1 MTVLSVGNLKGGRVM
16 NNTKVNNYQVA
27 KENARQKAIDWQ
39 YEFSETSMSWGELA
53 YWQSYFERLGKRYGL
68 LTEFRENCIC

>member
-1 MTVLSVGNLKGGRVM
+1 M

-39 YEFSETSMSWGELA
+39 YEFSEKSMSWEELA

>member
-1 MTVLSVGNLKGGRVM
+1 M

-39 YEFSETSMSWGELA
+39 YEFSEKSMSWGELA
-53 YWQSYFERLGKRYGL
+53 YWQEYFEKLGKKNMDFLQSSGKIVFV
-68 LTEFRENCIC
+68 EEV

>member
-1 MTVLSVGNLKGGRVM
+1 M

-27 KENARQKAIDWQ
+27 KENAREQAREWQ
-39 YEFSETSMSWGELA
+39 ITEDNYSYAELA

-68 LTEFRENCIC
+68 LTEFRAEGIC

>member
-1 MTVLSVGNLKGGRVM
+1 M
-16 NNTKVNNYQVA
+16 NNTKVNNYQIV

-39 YEFSETSMSWGELA
+39 DCSRETSMSWGELA
-53 YWQSYFERLGKRYGL
+53 YWQEYFEKLGKRYGL

>member
-1 MTVLSVGNLKGGRVM
+1 MK
-16 NNTKVNNYQVA
+16 NNYQVA

-53 YWQSYFERLGKRYGL
+53 YWQEYFEKIGRRYGL